1 IISAIA
7 FFLSAIGAWHP
18 EAFNIWCT
26 LPLFSFVSYR
36 IIGGIGVGIA
46 SMISPMY
53 IAEIAPAHMRGKL
66 VSWNQFAIVNGI
78 LIIFFINYFIGKSG
92 DENWLINEGWRRMFL
107 SGAIPA
113 GLFFILLFFVP
124 ETPRFLVMKGK
135 DEKALKVLKKVSGE
149 DNAEHI

>member
-66 VSWNQFAIVNGI
+66 VSWNQFAIIFGMLVIYCVNLMIAKQG
-78 LIIFFINYFIGKSG
+78 N
-92 DENWLINEGWRRMFL
+92 EQWLVTEGW
-107 SGAIPA
+107 
-113 GLFFILLFFVP
+113 
-124 ETPRFLVMKGK
+124 
-135 DEKALKVLKKVSGE
+135 
-149 DNAEHI
+149 